1 MRPGSLIKLFLCL
14 SLCVATLGL
23 TSISCG
29 GFNLGVF
36 NFTDSFNLAMEGAQ
50 RTPVWS
56 SDGGRIVMNY
66 GAKIYLVSS
75 DGKHLPEVAPLP
87 EEGKKQAEVSPNI
100 SPDGMQIAF
109 STLRHTYE
117 SGNYTHRD
125 QEIAI
130 VSRDGDDYLRLTE
143 HPGTDTNPVWSPDGR
158 RIAFVAVRAP
168 ENQDPD
174 ESVNVQMSRVYR
186 DILVMNPDGS
196 DPRVVATALG
206 RSLVLPVW
214 SPDSMALAFLLEEKT
229 EEGVLQKSLYAV
241 GTDGT
246 GLRKLSKAT
255 VSPAWSPDGTRIAF
269 GQEGDDAAA
278 ILTVR
283 PDGTDIQQVTEPG
296 QFFRVYNLSWTPD
309 GSEIRFMAG
318 RTLQF
323 EQGRQRVYGIH
334 AIRPDGSGERLISD
348 VGENQLAA
356 WAPDDSRIAV
366 FGQKHRDS
374 RVQLYTIAPDGSDMR
389 VLVRRGIGGIVA
401 ENSDWLETDADLRA
415 CGKGFV
421 VPEPERNPGLVGD
434 CEALIKSRNALPGEE
449 IPLLWNRHIPI
460 ADWAGVSVE
469 GDPPRVSGLRFNGE
483 LNGRIPPTLGDLEE
497 LKILT
502 LHRSAVAIGPVALSG
517 QIPPEMGNLAK
528 LEGLFLEGNRLTG
541 TIPPELGNL
550 VNLKRLSLDYNRLSG
565 RIPPELGNLANLAYL
580 GINGNQ
586 LTGCLPPELR
596 ALRPANVSY
605 DDWNHPC

>member
-1 MRPGSLIKLFLCL
+1 MI
-14 SLCVATLGL
+14 
-23 TSISCG
+23 
-29 GFNLGVF
+29 
-36 NFTDSFNLAMEGAQ
+36 
-50 RTPVWS
+50 
-56 SDGGRIVMNY
+56 Y
-66 GAKIYLVSS
+66 GAGIYSVSS
-75 DGKHLPEVAPLP
+75 DGKQLQSVALLYGSGDRFPD
-87 EEGKKQAEVSPNI
+87 VSPSI
-100 SPDGMQIAF
+100 SPDGTQVAF
-109 STLRHTYE
+109 STLRHTHK
-117 SGNYTHRD
+117 SDSIIRRD
-125 QEIAI
+125 QEISMA
-130 VSRDGDDYLRLTE
+130 SREGGDYIRLTE
-143 HPGTDTNPVWSPDGR
+143 HPGTDTNRVWSPDGR
-158 RIAFVAVRAP
+158 NIAFVSTREPGHKVDEQP
-168 ENQDPD
+168 
-174 ESVNVQMSRVYR
+174 ESVQRSRFYR
-186 DILVMNPDGS
+186 NLLVINRDGS
-196 DPRVVATALG
+196 DSRFVTTDVRATLD
-206 RSLVLPVW
+206 LPAW
-214 SPDSMALAFLLEEKT
+214 SPDSLFLAFLLEENT
-229 EEGVLQKSLYAV
+229 EGQGVLQKALYTVRA
-241 GTDGT
+241 DGA
-246 GLRKLSKAT
+246 GLKRLSRAT
-255 VSPAWSPDGTRIAF
+255 VRPSWSPDGNRIAF
-269 GQEGDDAAA
+269 GSSEVNETAS
-278 ILTVR
+278 IFTVR
-283 PDGTDIQQVTEPG
+283 PDGTDIQQVTKPG
-296 QFFRVYNLSWTPD
+296 QFISVYNLSWTPD

-502 LHRSAVAIGPVALSG
+502 LHRSAGAIGPVALSG

-580 GINGNQ
+580 RINGNQ
-586 LTGCLPPELR
+586 LTGCLPAELR